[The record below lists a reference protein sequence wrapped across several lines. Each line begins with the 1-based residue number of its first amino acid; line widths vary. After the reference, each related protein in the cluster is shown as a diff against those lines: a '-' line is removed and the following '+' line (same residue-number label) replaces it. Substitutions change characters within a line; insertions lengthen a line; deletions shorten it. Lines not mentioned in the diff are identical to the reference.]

1 MLSGFLAKS
10 YVSASLAGLVL
21 ASGEPRFYPSGC
33 GGHKNLENAATFSKF
48 LGREEKPRLRAPLG
62 DVFAL
67 PVQLRPPEMGS
78 AVVIGAFYRDWEGG
92 FVSGGRKW
100 CTRGRGCLEM
110 CLKAAG
116 AGVVLCRGVG
126 FGR

>member
-67 PVQLRPPEMGS
+67 PVQLRPPEMEI
-78 AVVIGAFYRDWEGG
+78 VVGIGAYCRYWEGG
-92 FVSGGRKW
+92 NVALVSVLACMPGSCGGGYCRLSPVSGLAR
-100 CTRGRGCLEM
+100 
-110 CLKAAG
+110 
-116 AGVVLCRGVG
+116 
-126 FGR
+126 